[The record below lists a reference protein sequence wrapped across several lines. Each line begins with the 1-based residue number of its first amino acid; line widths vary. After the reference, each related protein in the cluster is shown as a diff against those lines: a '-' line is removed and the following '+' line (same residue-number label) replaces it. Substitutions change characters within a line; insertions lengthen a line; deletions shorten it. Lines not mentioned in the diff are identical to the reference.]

1 MATSSSKH
9 FWKMKDISPQR
20 HLSLKSSIPKTERAA
35 PCETEKA
42 VLLGEGYPTE
52 AVTPSPTHSSAPPTL
67 PHPRVHV
74 LAQEGAQRGLAGE
87 FPSIPGLRRKRGD
100 GNHLRAGS
108 ITCNNLPV
116 LADEGGEP
124 AKGDPSPTQ
133 GPLGG
138 KWQAFGF

>member
-1 MATSSSKH
+1 METSSSKH
-9 FWKMKDISPQR
+9 FWKMNDISPQR

-35 PCETEKA
+35 PCEAGTA
-42 VLLGEGYPTE
+42 VLLGEGYPKE

-67 PHPRVHV
+67 PHWQAHV

-100 GNHLRAGS
+100 GNHLCAGS

-116 LADEGGEP
+116 LADEGDEP

-133 GPLGG
+133 RPLAR
-138 KWQAFGF
+138 KWQEFWF